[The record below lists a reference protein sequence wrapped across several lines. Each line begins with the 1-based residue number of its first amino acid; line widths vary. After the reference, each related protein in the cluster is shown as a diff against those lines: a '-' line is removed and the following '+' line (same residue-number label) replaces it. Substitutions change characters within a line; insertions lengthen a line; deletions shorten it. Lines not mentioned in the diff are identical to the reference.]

1 MPTYLI
7 HLAQC
12 NYDFRRPELESLA
25 ELYNINYLKPNGDK
39 NIFENLETD
48 QLNPYLILEL
58 ENEQDAI
65 SLIKRSIL
73 TMGIYELYGRNTD
86 YNSIIKQI
94 NNQEFDSSPFK
105 QSKKLEPEN
114 LTMKFQLHTSGARSK
129 YTMPEQI
136 EKFNKF
142 ESLNLKNKINLK
154 KPDIVYQLFE
164 NFETPDASSPS
175 EVFFTRLVT
184 LSLRSQNIL
193 ENLRLN
199 KRPYIGTTTFE
210 PELSLVTCNLALVR
224 PYKLTYDPFC
234 GTGGFL
240 TTCAAIE
247 PASMVIGSDLDGRM
261 IRGGSSKSSTKEHIK
276 IRKNRNND
284 ISLPHVKKTN
294 NSNDQKTNN
303 SDDQKTNNYND
314 QKTNNSNDQKTNNSN
329 NQKNVTKNSGHGER
343 EKTKEVEGVRLNFKH
358 YKQEQQLLGIFTMDF
373 THNSLRSS
381 LTIDAI
387 ICDPPYGIREG
398 IKVLGCKNG
407 QPEKSQ
413 FAMKNG
419 QLAYLADDYIAAKKQ
434 YSLDALMVDIL
445 EFADSRLPVG
455 GRVAFW
461 VPLANAKGIETL
473 VLEEKGGLILK
484 YNCVQSFNN
493 WSRKLLV
500 YVKRS

>member
-303 SDDQKTNNYND
+303 S
-314 QKTNNSNDQKTNNSN
+314 N

>member
-65 SLIKRSIL
+65 NLIKRSIL
-73 TMGIYELYGRNTD
+73 TMGIYELYGRNID
-86 YNSIIKQI
+86 YDSIINQI

-105 QSKKLEPEN
+105 KSKKMEPEN
-114 LTMKFQLHTSGARSK
+114 MTMKFQLHTSGARSK

-154 KPDIVYQLFE
+154 KPDIIYQLFE
-164 NFETPDASSPS
+164 NFETPDASSPL
-175 EVFFTRLVT
+175 EVFFARLVT

-261 IRGGSSKSSTKEHIK
+261 IRGGSSKS
-276 IRKNRNND
+276 R
-284 ISLPHVKKTN
+284 
-294 NSNDQKTNN
+294 
-303 SDDQKTNNYND
+303 
-314 QKTNNSNDQKTNNSN
+314 
-329 NQKNVTKNSGHGER
+329 
-343 EKTKEVEGVRLNFKH
+343 VRLNFKH
-358 YKQEQQLLGIFTMDF
+358 YKQEEQLLGLFTMDF

-413 FAMKNG
+413 FAMKDG
-419 QLAYLADDYIAAKKQ
+419 QLAYLADDYVAAKKQ

-461 VPLANAKGIETL
+461 VPLANSKGIETL
-473 VLEEKGGLILK
+473 VVEEKGGLILK

-500 YVKRS
+500 YVKRN

>member
-1 MPTYLI
+1 MPKYLI

-58 ENEQDAI
+58 ENEKDAI
-65 SLIKRSIL
+65 NLIKRSIL
-73 TMGIYELYGRNTD
+73 TMGIYELYGSNTD
-86 YNSIIKQI
+86 YDSIIKQI

-129 YTMPEQI
+129 YTMSEQI

-154 KPDIVYQLFE
+154 KPDIIYQLFE
-164 NFETPDASSPS
+164 NFESPDASNPS

-284 ISLPHVKKTN
+284 ISTLHATNSDTSLLLEKKTTTP
-294 NSNDQKTNN
+294 NDK
-303 SDDQKTNNYND
+303 
-314 QKTNNSNDQKTNNSN
+314 
-329 NQKNVTKNSGHGER
+329 KNVTKNNDDGER
-343 EKTKEVEGVRLNFKH
+343 EKVKEVEGVRLNFKH
-358 YKQEQQLLGIFTMDF
+358 YKQEEQLLGLFTMDF

-413 FAMKNG
+413 FAMKDG

-461 VPLANAKGIETL
+461 IPLANAKGIETL
-473 VLEEKGGLILK
+473 VLEEKGGLVLK

-500 YVKRS
+500 YVKKS